1 MNDPFIRT
9 ETAIE
14 ECEQHLKDSAS
25 LGSPIESYLTQ
36 HILVILCAEMQ
47 QAIWRSIDARATATG
62 DAALS
67 AFTGECAQRI
77 IRSLLKSELAGIV
90 GMFGSSNKETFNN
103 FLTDSDVSIY
113 NSAVKERHTVAHVR
127 STNVTFAEL
136 RFALRAALKVFK
148 AFQTAI
154 QV

>member
-1 MNDPFIRT
+1 MSDPFIRT

-47 QAIWRSIDARATATG
+47 QAICQSIDTRATASGNASLT
-62 DAALS
+62 
-67 AFTGECAQRI
+67 AFVGECARRV
-77 IRSLLKSELAGIV
+77 IRSLLKSELAGVV
-90 GMFGSSNKETFNN
+90 GMFGSSNKENFNN
-103 FLTDSDVSIY
+103 SLTDSEVYIY
-113 NSAVKERHTVAHVR
+113 NNAVKERHTVAHVR
-127 STNVTFAEL
+127 SMNVTFAEL
-136 RFALRAALKVFK
+136 RSALRAARKVLT

-154 QV
+154 